1 MKTIIIGAGFAGLSA
16 GHKLKKDFLILE
28 KNERPGGLCRTDIVA
43 GFTFDYTGHFLH
55 LRKPE
60 TKKFILANC
69 KVPLK
74 AITRKASIYS
84 NGVYTGYP
92 YQVNSF
98 GLPAKIG
105 SENVA
110 GFLKAKL
117 LNKVSHVNFKQWVLT
132 ALGEGIAKNFMFPYN
147 LKLFKFP
154 LDMLSVNWMG
164 RFVPSPDI
172 DEVMKGILPKAQKDM
187 GYNVNFYYPEK
198 GGIESVIKGIYNKI
212 QEKVRLNTTVKKIDL
227 TKKIV
232 FLQGG
237 KQEQYTSLISTLPLK
252 ELTQITGDRELITL
266 GNKLKGVSVYSLNL
280 GFKSKI
286 PINKHWV
293 YVPESKYPFYRIG
306 FPSEVMKS
314 SAPEGLSSV
323 FTEVSYNTEVPKG
336 IDAKIIKGLINMGI
350 IKSKNDIVVKHAM
363 ILKNAY
369 VIYDNKRDELV
380 SQIRKKLETY
390 GVYTA
395 GRWGN
400 WEYSSMEDAILEG
413 FAIAEQVKK
422 NAN

>member
-16 GHKLKKDFLILE
+16 GHKLKKDFIILE
-28 KNERPGGLCRTDIVA
+28 KNERPGGLCRTDIVD

-55 LRKPE
+55 LRKHE
-60 TKKFILANC
+60 TKKFILENC
-69 KVPLK
+69 GVPLK
-74 AITRKASIYS
+74 SISRKASIYS
-84 NGVYTGYP
+84 HDVNTGYP

-98 GLPAKIG
+98 GLPAEII

-117 LNKVSHVNFKQWVLT
+117 VNKVSQANFKQWVLT

-154 LDMLSVNWMG
+154 LDKLTVNWMG

-172 DEVMKGILPKAQKDM
+172 DEVMKGILPNAQKDM
-187 GYNVNFYYPEK
+187 GYNINFYYPEK
-198 GGIESVIKGIYNKI
+198 GGIESVIKGIYKKI
-212 QEKVRLNTTVKKIDL
+212 QERVRLNTTVKKIDL
-227 TKKIV
+227 INKIV
-232 FLQGG
+232 FIQGG
-237 KQEQYTSLISTLPLK
+237 KQEQYDSIISTLPLK
-252 ELTQITGDRELITL
+252 ELTQITGDKELITL
-266 GNKLKGVSVYSLNL
+266 GNKLKAVSVYSLNI
-280 GFKSKI
+280 GFKSKKT
-286 PINKHWV
+286 INKHWV

-306 FPSEVMKS
+306 FPSEVMQS
-314 SAPEGLSSV
+314 NAPVGLSSV
-323 FTEVSYNTEVPKG
+323 FTEVSYIKALPKG
-336 IDAKIIKGLINMGI
+336 IDAKIIKGLMNMGI
-350 IKSKNDIVVKHAM
+350 IKSKNDIVVKHSM
-363 ILKNAY
+363 ILNNAY
-369 VIYDNKRDELV
+369 VIYDNKRDEIV

-413 FAIAEQVKK
+413 FAAAEQVKK
-422 NAN
+422 NTN